1 MAAAAAAGGGAGG
14 KPVAAA
20 AAATAATGGKATKKA
35 LAKYEAGIEKVR
47 RARQKAAA
55 WAGDASAEVPRDLL
69 AELPAA
75 FRRYAAKGDG
85 GEVTVEGSAL
95 GAGSWTPALEAFA
108 FDTTKANMRPIYA
121 EAPGWEWNDVKKRG
135 ELFDSETR
143 YLFVRA
149 AADAALVALLA
160 FRFVLEGDYDA
171 LYVYEL
177 QVAAG
182 AQHRGIGKYLMM
194 LAEALARKAGMQKC
208 VGGGVGVGGGGGMP
222 QTRSHAL
229 NPQHTHTTHNC
240 RCRVMLT
247 VLKNNAAAV
256 SFYTKLKYEEEEDVD
271 DEAPYHIMSKVVDKA
286 GVAAIEARRN
296 ILATGMLPAD
306 A

>member
-208 VGGGVGVGGGGGMP
+208 VGGGRRVGQWRHP
-222 QTRSHAL
+222 
-229 NPQHTHTTHNC
+229 THTPHNTHHTHNC